1 MSLIIY
7 YTLNSTCPM
16 IRECLCDW
24 QQELSIFTVSSDI
37 YCNLMTSKCQT
48 IYYIVTW
55 DQCHTNFFY
64 IVFFLS
70 WIKPTVGFWV
80 RVKYSLY
87 CTVCNKNLQRFSALI
102 KVENFLF
109 CAVLVSAENISA
121 KTKSFAKVCE
131 PVALGCSLHSDTGT
145 LKPIVN
151 PVIRCTCEP
160 IQYTYVQQLGN
171 CEHGNVYLVFS
182 IQTCYLFSLKK
193 MGRKRT

>member
-48 IYYIVTW
+48 IYKSSVT
-55 DQCHTNFFY
+55 QIFLHC
-64 IVFFLS
+64 FLS
-70 WIKPTVGFWV
+70 FMNQTHCTVCTV
-80 RVKYSLY
+80 YSLY

-131 PVALGCSLHSDTGT
+131 PVALGCSLHSNTGT
-145 LKPIVN
+145 FKPIVN